1 MQFSAKRIRDI
12 PRTDDLAVDV
22 DGLKCM
28 KSEGKGNIY
37 HRGFIAKLRHNS
49 VTVTVLLCY
58 HLVIFHKFS
67 VSVSH
72 EIVFDFWQNDTSQRE
87 SQPFALTF
95 DKTFIKN
102 KELPFK

>member
-37 HRGFIAKLRHNS
+37 HRGFIAKLRHN
-49 VTVTVLLCY
+49 V
-58 HLVIFHKFS
+58 
-67 VSVSH
+67 
-72 EIVFDFWQNDTSQRE
+72 
-87 SQPFALTF
+87 
-95 DKTFIKN
+95 
-102 KELPFK
+102 